1 MDIGGQNKVV
11 LEQALSTIMA
21 AIIECIEAVNDWDEA
36 ETSDKRHFYQLRAAH
51 KVGIF
56 EPFTTEQQSL
66 ISYLDNRNAGRR
78 LCDYAWRLYAQ
89 STAPHAPVTTDH
101 KPLYN

>member
-1 MDIGGQNKVV
+1 MNIGGQSKEVF
-11 LEQALSTIMA
+11 EQDPYSITT
-21 AIIECIEAVNDWDEA
+21 AIIECIEAINDWDEA
-36 ETSDKRHFYQLRAAH
+36 ETSGQRHFYQLRAAH
-51 KVGIF
+51 KVGVF
-56 EPFTTEQQSL
+56 EPFTAEQQAL

-89 STAPHAPVTTDH
+89 STAPHASVTTDH